1 MADKMNND
9 SNGIS
14 AQTNNNDILQLLK
27 TSYGEDFSSVQHNIN
42 TDVDTD
48 TKEISREELQNEL
61 KKRFLFDSNIEIA
74 NNDEEDDYAL
84 DADFLQELNGNRE
97 KHKKDESDNENL
109 QKEIQ
114 IESEI
119 EEISENSEETDSPPW
134 EETEG
139 GVKDTTDIIEIFDD
153 SIALEEPEVVLLSE
167 VSEFLDET
175 LIENDE
181 ESEEIDELDE
191 IILLQSIDNES
202 TALEESELEE
212 DEVLISNEPEMKIL
226 DLDELSDNTNDSV
239 TIEEEIVK
247 IHEDEQ
253 KELLFA
259 SEQKEK
265 EPIPEF
271 DHSVIEVLL
280 QLGCKEE
287 LEETIGEEGIEE
299 YYATRDAEPLATDN
313 SYAYD
318 GNEYVNI
325 EQTDSILNRY
335 KSSFNRS
342 ITNVLLTGALA
353 FIVLL
358 YDIFPLFEI
367 EFFWIFDYTKNPIV
381 YLLFG
386 LQLLF
391 VSSIF
396 SIKKLLKGFK
406 NIIFLHPDGYSVA
419 AVSVVAVAIYDI
431 SLFFTKFD
439 ELPITFHFLGSMS
452 VLCAV
457 IADHL
462 SLCREK
468 KIFSVYSNY
477 SSSGNSYTLLRDDK
491 DGTIANKMYRG
502 GMDTSQKVRVPSTVG
517 FPTRYFHAVHENRK
531 ISNVI
536 LCGFFTPTL
545 ILSVLAGVICMM
557 LNIDV
562 SSSLSAMW
570 IIFLF
575 SMPVAYLL
583 CDEFLLYIA
592 ARKLYKRGCAI
603 ASREAIDKYG
613 DTDVIVF
620 GDTHLFAACDPDKIG
635 VVFYDQKNA
644 LKILDALNT
653 FYTKIGGPMS
663 NVFNNVSQKTQ
674 YNDVTILRSFK
685 NGVEAI
691 IDQKHLLIVGDVA
704 FMQRYGLD
712 FDDKAN
718 KNTSRSILCV
728 SFDGKKSAKINVQYK
743 IEPLFEVLIERMAE
757 NGIYCAIETYDPLI
771 NGTLVKK
778 LRTLGKTP
786 ISIVHKTAKDIY
798 RESKQR
804 DNRKE
809 ETGLLVRASRLKLAE
824 ALIWCKR
831 LISIR
836 KSVAVISIIG
846 GAIAFA
852 AAFALN
858 LMDSMQWTNQYLL
871 LIYKALCIATILITG
886 ILKMPRKN
894 YFSRSAIAKKEKAE
908 RNNHE

>member
-14 AQTNNNDILQLLK
+14 TQTNNDDILQLLK
-27 TSYGEDFSSVQHNIN
+27 TSYGDDSSSVQYNKN
-42 TDVDTD
+42 TDVYTD

-61 KKRFLFDSNIEIA
+61 KKRFLLNSDIEVV

-84 DADFLQELNGNRE
+84 DADFLQEINGNRD
-97 KHKKDESDNENL
+97 KYKKGERENENL
-109 QKEIQ
+109 QKEIHK
-114 IESEI
+114 ETEI
-119 EEISENSEETDSPPW
+119 EEIFKDSEGTDSPPW
-134 EETEG
+134 EETE
-139 GVKDTTDIIEIFDD
+139 DSEEETTDIIEIFDD
-153 SIALEEPEVVLLSE
+153 SMAFEEPDVVLLSE

-175 LIENDE
+175 LIEKDE
-181 ESEEIDELDE
+181 EIEELDE
-191 IILLQSIDNES
+191 IILLQSIENES
-202 TALEESELEE
+202 AVLEESEVEE
-212 DEVLISNEPEMKIL
+212 DEVIISNEPEMMIL

-239 TIEEEIVK
+239 AIEEEIVE
-247 IHEDEQ
+247 IHQDEQ
-253 KELLFA
+253 EELLFVPN
-259 SEQKEK
+259 SKEK
-265 EPIPEF
+265 DSIPEL

-280 QLGCKEE
+280 QLGCRKE
-287 LEETIGEEGIEE
+287 LEETIGEDGIEE

-318 GNEYVNI
+318 GNEYISI
-325 EQTDSILNRY
+325 EQTDGILNRY
-335 KSSFNRS
+335 KASFKRS
-342 ITNVLLTGALA
+342 VINILLTGALA
-353 FIVLL
+353 FLVLL
-358 YDIFPLFEI
+358 YDILPLFEV

-406 NIIFLHPDGYSVA
+406 NIIFSHPDGYSVA
-419 AVSVVAVAIYDI
+419 AISVVAIAIYDI

-439 ELPITFHFLGSMS
+439 DLPMTFHFLGSIS

-477 SSSGNSYTLLRDDK
+477 SSNGNSYTLLRDDK

-517 FPTRYFHAVHENRK
+517 FPTRYFHAVHENQK
-531 ISNVI
+531 TSNVI

-545 ILSVLAGVICMM
+545 ILSVLAGVLCMM

-562 SSSLSAMW
+562 SASLSAMW
-570 IIFLF
+570 IIFLC
-575 SMPVAYLL
+575 SMPVAYVL
-583 CDEFLLYIA
+583 CDELLLYIA
-592 ARKLYKRGCAI
+592 ARKLHKRGCAM
-603 ASREAIDKYG
+603 ASRESIDKYG

-620 GDTHLFAACDPDKIG
+620 GDTHLFAACDSDKIG
-635 VVFYDQKNA
+635 IVFYDQKNA
-644 LKILDALNT
+644 LNILGALNA

-663 NVFNNVSQKTQ
+663 NVFNNVPHEAQ
-674 YNDVTILRSFK
+674 YNDVTVLRSFK

-691 IDQKHLLIVGDVA
+691 IDKKHLLIVGDVG

-712 FDDKAN
+712 FDDKVN

-743 IEPLFEVLIERMAE
+743 IEPLFEVLIERMTE

-771 NGTLVKK
+771 NGNLVKK

-798 RESKQR
+798 RESIQR

-809 ETGLLVRASRLKLAE
+809 ETGLLVSASRLKLAE

-852 AAFALN
+852 AAVALN
-858 LMDSMQWTNQYLL
+858 LMNAMQWTNQYLL
-871 LIYKALCIATILITG
+871 LIYKALFIAIILIIG

-894 YFSRSAIAKKEKAE
+894 YFSRSAIAKKEKTE